1 MKSVLFVCTANICR
15 SPMAEGLFKSFVSD
29 EIDDWEIGSAG
40 TWADTGSPAASYT
53 LAVLANRGIDLSEH
67 ASRRVTREL
76 LSAYNLILV
85 MERGHKEGI
94 KAEFPEYSGKV
105 FLISE
110 MVGAKFEV
118 RDPIGGPLV
127 EYEYTSKEIE
137 NIFTRGFQRITELA
151 EGK

>member
-1 MKSVLFVCTANICR
+1 
-15 SPMAEGLFKSFVSD
+15 
-29 EIDDWEIGSAG
+29 
-40 TWADTGSPAASYT
+40 
-53 LAVLANRGIDLSEH
+53 
-67 ASRRVTREL
+67 
-76 LSAYNLILV
+76 

-127 EYEYTSKEIE
+127 EYEYTAKEIE